1 MKERSCKGYSCENT
15 DIGEEENKGV
25 KAENR
30 VRVPMR
36 EEEEEEKSQM
46 QKYLTREIS
55 TKSMA
60 LSTRNQELQN

>member
-1 MKERSCKGYSCENT
+1 MKGRSGKGYSCENT

-25 KAENR
+25 MAGNR
-30 VRVPMR
+30 VRVPAR

-46 QKYLTREIS
+46 QKHLTREM
-55 TKSMA
+55 SMA

>member
-1 MKERSCKGYSCENT
+1 MKGRSCKGYSCENT

-30 VRVPMR
+30 VRVPTR
-36 EEEEEEKSQM
+36 EEEEEKSQM